1 MKVTAAYKNEQGGEK
16 MKIFR
21 VTKYNA
27 QDPLLTWDFS
37 IEKEARAFAAW
48 KNASAEGAQHSE
60 VSEVEEEE

>member
-1 MKVTAAYKNEQGGEK
+1 